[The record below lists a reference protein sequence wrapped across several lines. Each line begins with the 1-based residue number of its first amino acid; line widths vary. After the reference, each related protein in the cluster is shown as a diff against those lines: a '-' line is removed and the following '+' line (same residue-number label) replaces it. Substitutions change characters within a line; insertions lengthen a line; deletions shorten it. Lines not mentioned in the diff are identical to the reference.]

1 MKKRWFPLT
10 ARLENKKLMKENALL
25 DAAFDLFT
33 KLGVNSTTIDQIV
46 KRAGVAKGTFYL
58 YFKDKYDIRDMIVI
72 RKTSVL
78 LRDAILDARARSFA
92 SRTDEVVCFA
102 DYLIDH
108 LAQDKLLMRL
118 IHKNLTFS
126 LYQKV
131 INDPVRGEKLR
142 EIVRGFTRDIRGT
155 GYSEPESP
163 HLLFILLEMTGSVC
177 YSSIIYNEPMPIDGI
192 KPILLKTIR
201 KILA

>member
-1 MKKRWFPLT
+1 MTVRI
-10 ARLENKKLMKENALL
+10 NKKMMKENALL

-33 KLGVNSTTIDQIV
+33 KVGVNSTTIDEIV
-46 KRAGVAKGTFYL
+46 KKAGVAKGTFYL
-58 YFKDKYDIRDMIVI
+58 YFKDKYDILDMIVI
-72 RKTSVL
+72 RKTSAL
-78 LRDAILDARARSFA
+78 LRDAILAARARNFSD
-92 SRTDEVVCFA
+92 RIDEVVCFA

-108 LAQDKLLMRL
+108 LAQDKLLMRI
-118 IHKNLTFS
+118 IHKDLTFS

-131 INDPVRGEKLR
+131 INDP
-142 EIVRGFTRDIRGT
+142 IRGRELKQIT
-155 GYSEPESP
+155 EEFKTNVRCDGYSKQETD

-177 YSSIIYNEPMPIDGI
+177 YSAIINNEPAPVGTI